1 MRIPF
6 RRQIKFLK
14 TQIYLRKK
22 SLGEKLFCLDQSDFD
37 LITVSFNNEFV
48 VDYQIRLIKKNL
60 EDNHVHTVFD
70 NSPTEEKQKKIEQV
84 CVSHRVNYVK
94 LPANPYCGEV
104 GSASHGVALNW
115 IYRNFISVR
124 QPEFFG
130 FIDHD
135 IFPVEKTS
143 ILDKLISV
151 DIFGKIDERGSRW
164 YLWPGF
170 SFFRFNFLKG
180 KKINFMPEP
189 GVDTGGKNWWPLY
202 SKMDKDKL
210 PSLRITLEN
219 LHPGCNLQTDMYEK
233 MGDWIHTVNASEWV
247 RAPHKNALISE
258 LLEKYLKLS
267 AN

>member
-1 MRIPF
+1 MKS
-6 RRQIKFLK
+6 QV
-14 TQIYLRKK
+14 YLRKK
-22 SLGEKLFCLDQSDFD
+22 PIKESIVHHDQVYFD
-37 LITVSFNNEFV
+37 LITVSFNNEIV
-48 VDYQIRLIKKNL
+48 IDYQIKFIRNNL
-60 EDNHVHTVFD
+60 LDNYRHTVFD
-70 NSPTEEKQKKIEQV
+70 NSSNLEKQRKIEQICKDHMV
-84 CVSHRVNYVK
+84 TYIK
-94 LPANPYCGEV
+94 LPENPYCGEL
-104 GSASHGVALNW
+104 GSPSHGIALNW

-124 QPEFFG
+124 QPKFFG

-143 ILDKLISV
+143 ILDKLSSSN
-151 DIFGKIDERGSRW
+151 IFGKVDERGDKW

-170 SFFRFNFLKG
+170 SFFRFDFLRG
-180 KKINFMPEP
+180 KKIDFMPEP
-189 GVDTGGKNWWPLY
+189 GVDTGGRNWWSLY
-202 SKMDKDKL
+202 SKMHKNKL

-247 RAPHKNALISE
+247 SAPHKNALISE